1 MKKLF
6 GKLRLRMLLLA
17 LLIGMNFSVFSQ
29 PQKPLPDNIP
39 VIQSPQIWS
48 FMKYGN
54 MSSVDLYTGTVAT
67 SIPIYTYKDND
78 FEIPIS
84 INYASS
90 GFIPN
95 VPTGILGLGWYLNA
109 GGCITREVR
118 GVPDEK
124 QTPVLFDAETK
135 SSVSYDGYL
144 SYHCINSN
152 YQNWGSLI
160 SENYVTPYNPM
171 LSYDRLKTGTN
182 RIETL
187 SDIYHF
193 RFGNHKGSFCFGPNH
208 EVYVYDTD
216 RPFGEY
222 KIDYR
227 INDVDHA
234 SASAG
239 ILQIDITTGDG
250 YIYTF
255 DGRIDSS
262 GDDQEIDYS
271 TIKNVTSGTRI
282 QNDSICKTFVLKKIL
297 SPNGRYV
304 KFEYNTRN
312 IYSVRPYAYNIY
324 DKNYTSAKGY
334 KEMLN
339 NISHN
344 SILMWTCCSSM
355 DLACININD
364 QVRIGFEYKKKDW
377 DFFEHTNINGDP
389 FNSIGGFDT
398 DFLLSN
404 IKISTSDGEESLK
417 KWTFD
422 HKIKSYNGE
431 NEGNRNAMTLLRTV
445 GCSDGTKYEFS
456 YYNEDEKFTY
466 HGTPKIDHW
475 GYYNGNN
482 TLSLSTFIPEV
493 EIEDYSYTEII
504 NTAYREPD
512 ANYALYGM
520 LKKII
525 YPTGGYTE
533 YKYEGHTYYKYV
545 GFDSLGLPALADDGI
560 MYNAGGLRI
569 KEIIDYSPGSEI
581 IIKNYKYDDN
591 SISSGILLYYP
602 RYFFSYILAIKED
615 AQKTAYKHYGILSST
630 DVYATNIEK
639 YHIGYSKVT
648 ESLSDG
654 SFTEY
659 YFSDYVDFPDIV
671 DATLYDGPYYGYI
684 FNVSPVFIDNYM
696 KQPIS
701 YQSRRGKLKS
711 KRIFS
716 ADSLLVRKFT
726 YKYSDD
732 QVDKYAEGLD
742 VLCTKCYVVKRHV
755 GNFPLVRE
763 CQTDYYDNDS
773 LVVNT
778 LYSYNKL
785 GQPVKSE
792 VKLENPWLMSSQG
805 KYFFYPSDFLS
816 ADLDTTN
823 DYSLD
828 AMISRNMIKT
838 PLVEISTIEKYGD
851 NYITDIYRRNYIY
864 DQDSNVKYPILSSVL
879 RWSVSDPEVLDIY
892 KNYYNDYN
900 YDDCYRIFHTFDVYD
915 KYGNVIQITSQ
926 DNIKTVYIWGY
937 NGRYPIAVIE
947 NSDLNTIK
955 KINGFADIETTPFTA
970 GLNDEQETQLR
981 QISDAHITTYTYKP
995 LVGITSVT
1003 DPSERRTNYDYD
1015 SFGRLITIK
1024 DEDGNI
1030 LENYDYRYK
1039 EQIQ

>member
-6 GKLRLRMLLLA
+6 GKLMSRLVLFA
-17 LLIGMNFSVFSQ
+17 LLVGTNCSVFSQ

-39 VIQSPQIWS
+39 VIQSPQVWS

-90 GFIPN
+90 GFVPN

-118 GVPDEK
+118 GIPDEK
-124 QTPVLFDAETK
+124 QTFV
-135 SSVSYDGYL
+135 SSVQYDGYL
-144 SYHCINSN
+144 SRHCINGN
-152 YQNWGSLI
+152 YQNWENLI
-160 SENYVTPYNPM
+160 SENYNRSPNPM
-171 LSYDRLKTGTN
+171 LSFGSDGSK
-182 RIETL
+182 IETL

-227 INDVDHA
+227 INGVDHA
-234 SASAG
+234 GASAG

-250 YIYTF
+250 NIYTF

-262 GDDQEIDYS
+262 GDQEISYS
-271 TIKNVTSGTRI
+271 TIKDATNGNVI
-282 QNDSICKTFVLKKIL
+282 QNDSICRTLVLKKIL

-324 DKNYTSAKGY
+324 DKDYTFAKEY

-344 SILMWTCCSSM
+344 SILMRTCCLSA

-377 DFFEHTNINGDP
+377 DFFKHTNINGDS
-389 FNSIGGFDT
+389 FNSIGEYDT

-404 IKISTSDGEESLK
+404 IKISSSDGEGSLK

-422 HKIKSYNGE
+422 HKIKSYNGG
-431 NEGNRNAMTLLRTV
+431 NEYNRNVMTFLRTV

-456 YYNEDEKFTY
+456 YYNEDDGFPY

-482 TLSLSTFIPEV
+482 TSSLKTFIPEV
-493 EIEDYSYTEII
+493 EIEDCSYTEII
-504 NTAYREPD
+504 KTAYREPD

-545 GFDSLGLPALADDGI
+545 GFDSLGLPALADDGT

-581 IIKNYKYDDN
+581 MTKNYKYDDN
-591 SISSGILLYYP
+591 GISSGIRLYYP
-602 RYFFSYILAIKED
+602 RYFFSYILEIKEN
-615 AQKTAYKHYGILSST
+615 AEKTTYKHYSKLSST
-630 DVYATNIEK
+630 DVYAANIEK

-659 YFSDYVDFPDIV
+659 YFNDYVDFPDIV
-671 DATLYDGPYYGYI
+671 NTTLYDGPYYGYI
-684 FNVSPVFIDNYM
+684 FNFFPVFIDNYM
-696 KQPIS
+696 KQHVS

-711 KRIFS
+711 KKIFS
-716 ADSLLVRKFT
+716 ADSLPVRKFT

-755 GNFPLVRE
+755 GNFQLVRE

-778 LYSYNKL
+778 SYSYNKL
-785 GQPVKSE
+785 GQPVNSE

-805 KYFFYPSDFLS
+805 KYFFYPNDFLS
-816 ADLDTTN
+816 AGLDTTN

-828 AMISRNMIKT
+828 AMIARNMIGT
-838 PLVEISTIEKYGD
+838 PLVEISTIEKYGE

-864 DQDSNVKYPILSSVL
+864 DQNSNVKYPVLSSVL
-879 RWSVSDPEVLDIY
+879 KWNVSQTEIFDVN
-892 KNYYNDYN
+892 KNYYNDDN
-900 YDDCYRIFHTFDVYD
+900 YDDCYRTFHTLDIYD
-915 KYGNVIQITSQ
+915 KYGNVIQTTSQ

-937 NGRYPIAVIE
+937 NGRYPIAVVE
-947 NSDLNTIK
+947 NADLNMIK
-955 KINGFADIETTPFTA
+955 RIDGLDNIESDPLQA
-970 GLNDEQETQLR
+970 ELNNEQELQLR
-981 QISDAHITTYTYKP
+981 KMSDAHVTTYTYKP
-995 LVGITSVT
+995 LIGITSVT
-1003 DPSERRTNYDYD
+1003 DPSGRRKNYDYD
-1015 SFGRLITIK
+1015 SFGRLATVK

>member
-6 GKLRLRMLLLA
+6 GKLMSRLVLFA
-17 LLIGMNFSVFSQ
+17 LLVGTNCSVFSQ

-39 VIQSPQIWS
+39 VIQSPQVWS

-90 GFIPN
+90 GFVPN

-118 GVPDEK
+118 GIPDEK
-124 QTPVLFDAETK
+124 QTFV
-135 SSVSYDGYL
+135 SSVQYDGYL
-144 SYHCINSN
+144 SRHCINGN
-152 YQNWGSLI
+152 YQNWENLI
-160 SENYVTPYNPM
+160 SENYNRSPNPM
-171 LSYDRLKTGTN
+171 LSFGSDGSK
-182 RIETL
+182 IETL

-227 INDVDHA
+227 INGVDHA
-234 SASAG
+234 GVSAG

-250 YIYTF
+250 NIYTF

-262 GDDQEIDYS
+262 GDQEISYS
-271 TIKNVTSGTRI
+271 TIKDATNGNVI
-282 QNDSICKTFVLKKIL
+282 QNDSICRTLVLKKIL
-297 SPNGRYV
+297 APNGRYV

-324 DKNYTSAKGY
+324 DKDYTYAKGY

-344 SILMWTCCSSM
+344 SILMRTCCSSM

-377 DFFEHTNINGDP
+377 DFFKHTNINGDS
-389 FNSIGGFDT
+389 FNSIGGSDT

-404 IKISTSDGEESLK
+404 IKISLSEGEESLK
-417 KWTFD
+417 IWTFD
-422 HKIKSYNGE
+422 HKIKSYKGE
-431 NEGNRNAMTLLRTV
+431 NEDNRNVMTLLRTV

-456 YYNEDEKFTY
+456 YYNEDDGFPY

-482 TLSLSTFIPEV
+482 TLSLKTFIPEV
-493 EIEDYSYTEII
+493 EIEDNSYTEII
-504 NTAYREPD
+504 KTAYREPD

-545 GFDSLGLPALADDGI
+545 GFDSLGLPALADDGT

-581 IIKNYKYDDN
+581 MTKNYKYDDN
-591 SISSGILLYYP
+591 GISSGIRLYYP
-602 RYFFSYILAIKED
+602 RYFFSYILVIKED
-615 AQKTAYKHYGILSST
+615 AQKTKYKHYGKLSST
-630 DVYATNIEK
+630 DVYAANIEK

-659 YFSDYVDFPDIV
+659 YFNDYVDFPDIV
-671 DATLYDGPYYGYI
+671 NTTLYDGPYYGYI
-684 FNVSPVFIDNYM
+684 FNVFPEFIDNYM
-696 KQPIS
+696 KQHVS

-711 KRIFS
+711 KKIFS
-716 ADSLLVRKFT
+716 ADSLPVRKFT

-755 GNFPLVRE
+755 GNFQLVRE

-778 LYSYNKL
+778 SYSYNKL
-785 GQPVKSE
+785 GQPVNSE

-805 KYFFYPSDFLS
+805 KYFFYPNDFLS
-816 ADLDTTN
+816 AGLDTTN

-828 AMISRNMIKT
+828 AMIARNMIGT
-838 PLVEISTIEKYGD
+838 PLVEISTIEKYGK

-864 DQDSNVKYPILSSVL
+864 DQNSNVKYPVLSSVL
-879 RWSVSDPEVLDIY
+879 KWNVSQTEIFDVN
-892 KNYYNDYN
+892 KNYYNDDN
-900 YDDCYRIFHTFDVYD
+900 YDDCYRTFHTLDIYD
-915 KYGNVIQITSQ
+915 KYGNVVQTTSH

-937 NGRYPIAVIE
+937 NGRYPIAVVE
-947 NSDLNTIK
+947 NADLNMIK
-955 KINGFADIETTPFTA
+955 RIDGLDNIESDPLQA
-970 GLNDEQETQLR
+970 GLNNEQELLLR
-981 QISDAHITTYTYKP
+981 KMSDAHVTTYTYKP
-995 LVGITSVT
+995 LIGITSVT
-1003 DPSERRTNYDYD
+1003 DPSGRRKNYDYD
-1015 SFGRLITIK
+1015 SFGRLATVK